1 MAGQQEQGTGVE
13 PERPDRVAEV
23 PEAEERHE
31 TGGDEDRRP
40 IPVAE
45 HEAQGRIG
53 EPCDDDRDD
62 ERQPELVRADLA
74 QVLAVQEQDRVGSD
88 KQGMDGKAGQS
99 HGSRF

>member
-1 MAGQQEQGTGVE
+1 MPVSRSRGPGVD

-40 IPVAE
+40 VPVAE
-45 HEAQGRIG
+45 HEAQGRVG
-53 EPCDDDRDD
+53 EPGDDDRDD

-88 KQGMDGKAGQS
+88 KQRVDGKAGEL
-99 HGSRF
+99 HGPRF